1 VSPVRAA
8 PASLPHVRDGI
19 RYDALAGVATAREL
33 FAFAAA
39 PCPPKPDTGLAWG
52 AWADGARLVGALLAE
67 RHGRAALLGGPV
79 IREHP
84 RGLDIAAELV
94 AIAIGHASTAGVDTL
109 FARPQG
115 LDRIWIR
122 FGFIPVP
129 EGTLP
134 PGLRG
139 RPGAGLFAYR
149 GGSAIWSLE
158 RSSAQEADYQRSTVG
173 SASTNRAAGP
183 V

>member
-1 VSPVRAA
+1 VSPTSA
-8 PASLPHVRDGI
+8 PPPALPHVRDGI
-19 RYDALAGVATAREL
+19 RYDSLRDVVAAREL

-39 PCPPKPDTGLAWG
+39 PCPSNPDTGLAWG
-52 AWADGARLVGALLAE
+52 AWTDGSRLVGALLAE
-67 RHGRAALLGGPV
+67 RDGAAAFLCGPV
-79 IREHP
+79 IREHA
-84 RGLDIAAELV
+84 RGLDVAAELV
-94 AIAIGHASTAGVDTL
+94 AVTIGQANAGGVDTL

-115 LDRIWIR
+115 LDRIWVR

-134 PGLRG
+134 PALRG

-158 RSSAQEADYQRSTVG
+158 RSFFEGADSRRSTVSRA
-173 SASTNRAAGP
+173 SANPEVGP
-183 V
+183 A